1 MADNGLV
8 EKMTVEVCMSRAA
21 EARAEAAV
29 TSEMAARLTLL
40 RIAEGYDHLANRAAL
55 RTHQQSNKE
64 PAMS

>member
-1 MADNGLV
+1 
-8 EKMTVEVCMSRAA
+8 MSRAA